1 MLSVKQT
8 NGSIDGPRGAAALLG
23 ETETA
28 VALYSGRLKLAR
40 QKRQLLSELRS
51 SYGRTEAAG
60 TIATDEA
67 IVEAEFGYL
76 PHAQSSSRNSPAN
89 VKLMYSSMQLSC
101 HPLRA
106 RLMRHDRLIENLRKA
121 FPQDTLVNA
130 VWASVASAQ
139 AKIKRGNP
147 QKALEL
153 LEVARPYELGWQA
166 VFMPIYVRGEAY
178 LRLRKG
184 AEAAVEFQKILGSQ
198 RRWFDFR
205 ILPVSPARDSTR
217 IPVDGRPHLEP

>member
-1 MLSVKQT
+1 
-8 NGSIDGPRGAAALLG
+8 
-23 ETETA
+23 
-28 VALYSGRLKLAR
+28 
-40 QKRQLLSELRS
+40 
-51 SYGRTEAAG
+51 
-60 TIATDEA
+60 
-67 IVEAEFGYL
+67 
-76 PHAQSSSRNSPAN
+76 
-89 VKLMYSSMQLSC
+89 
-101 HPLRA
+101 
-106 RLMRHDRLIENLRKA
+106 MRHDRLIENLRKA

>member
-1 MLSVKQT
+1 
-8 NGSIDGPRGAAALLG
+8 
-23 ETETA
+23 
-28 VALYSGRLKLAR
+28 
-40 QKRQLLSELRS
+40 
-51 SYGRTEAAG
+51 
-60 TIATDEA
+60 
-67 IVEAEFGYL
+67 
-76 PHAQSSSRNSPAN
+76 
-89 VKLMYSSMQLSC
+89 MQLSY

-106 RLMRHDRLIENLRKA
+106 RLMRYDRLIENLHKA

-184 AEAAVEFQKILGSQ
+184 AEAVVEFQKILDHRGVGSTSEFYPLAQLGTARAYRLTGDRIWSLRAYEQLFKTWKEADEDLPLLRSARAEYADVQ
-198 RRWFDFR
+198 RQ
-205 ILPVSPARDSTR
+205 SP
-217 IPVDGRPHLEP
+217 